1 MVFFEKMFIVWPCF
15 TAEVWPARSAR
26 RGSERRARDRVR
38 FEGLVDTVDR
48 ARRVQIF
55 EPNVISLLLTVVLRV
70 EFVGG
75 DAHLVSGFR
84 VRVRVRVIGLGL

>member
-1 MVFFEKMFIVWPCF
+1 M
-15 TAEVWPARSAR
+15 
-26 RGSERRARDRVR
+26 R

-70 EFVGG
+70 ESVGG
-75 DAHLVSGFR
+75 DAHLVRG
-84 VRVRVRVIGLGL
+84 V

>member
-1 MVFFEKMFIVWPCF
+1 MFGLASPRNGTF
-15 TAEVWPARSAR
+15 WPARSAR
-26 RGSERRARDRVR
+26 RGSERRTRDRVR

-70 EFVGG
+70 ELVGG
-75 DAHLVSGFR
+75 DAHLVRGFR
-84 VRVRVRVIGLGL
+84 VRVRVRVRVFRGLGLS

>member
-1 MVFFEKMFIVWPCF
+1 M
-15 TAEVWPARSAR
+15 
-26 RGSERRARDRVR
+26 R

-70 EFVGG
+70 ESVGG
-75 DAHLVSGFR
+75 DAHLVRGFR
-84 VRVRVRVIGLGL
+84 VRVRVRVRGRGRGRGRVIGLGLS